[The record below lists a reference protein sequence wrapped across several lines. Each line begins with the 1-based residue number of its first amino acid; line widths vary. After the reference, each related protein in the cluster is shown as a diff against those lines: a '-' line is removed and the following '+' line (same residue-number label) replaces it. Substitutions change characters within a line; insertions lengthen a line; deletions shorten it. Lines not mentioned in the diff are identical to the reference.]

1 MLEDQML
8 KRLFGWITRK
18 KQLLGHFKEK
28 DFGDY
33 ADACVFNWTYLPV
46 LDKTKDYQVDK
57 MAIENNLASY
67 TEIFAEK
74 GKDFAEEAK
83 QIAED
88 KNLINQLLNIPNE
101 TEPTEK

>member
-1 MLEDQML
+1 
-8 KRLFGWITRK
+8 
-18 KQLLGHFKEK
+18 
-28 DFGDY
+28 
-33 ADACVFNWTYLPV
+33 
-46 LDKTKDYQVDK
+46 

-88 KNLINQLLNIPNE
+88 KNLINQLLNITDE
-101 TEPTEK
+101 QEGGR